1 MLLLLPVTT
10 SLQPGQWTWS
20 FLRNVNSSTIF
31 ALLPWTKCFGTPS
44 GLRNQSMADSTIMN
58 AMLKAGHKAQTD
70 WEKTHI
76 RKLPTIQTIKAIKG
90 FRQGQKAKLAACQKR
105 VASNPLGQNP
115 SFKVGE
121 SSHTSLHPH
130 VHTSRYSSY
139 VHASLHLFVHSS
151 LHWHTSTSFIHS
163 FIHSYIHTFIHSY
176 IHTFI
181 HSYIHTY
188 IRTYVHTYIRTYV
201 HTYIRTY
208 VHTYIDTLKHRYIET

>member
-1 MLLLLPVTT
+1 M
-10 SLQPGQWTWS
+10 
-20 FLRNVNSSTIF
+20 
-31 ALLPWTKCFGTPS
+31 PWTKCFGTPS

-115 SFKVGE
+115 SFKVRE
-121 SSHTSLHPH
+121 SSHTSLHPY

-139 VHASLHLFVHSS
+139 VHTSRYSS
-151 LHWHTSTSFIHS
+151 YVHTSTRLRLFVENDSGRSSFSIFFSGFARNGIHHHFS
-163 FIHSYIHTFIHSY
+163 PPSLEYVCTF
-176 IHTFI
+176 FQPKCKLLL
-181 HSYIHTY
+181 
-188 IRTYVHTYIRTYV
+188 
-201 HTYIRTY
+201 
-208 VHTYIDTLKHRYIET
+208 LKNHLGGEDVLF

>member
-1 MLLLLPVTT
+1 MVFSQKCEFIDHFSTVAMDEMLWHP
-10 SLQPGQWTWS
+10 
-20 FLRNVNSSTIF
+20 N
-31 ALLPWTKCFGTPS
+31 

-115 SFKVGE
+115 SFKVRE

-139 VHASLHLFVHSS
+139 VHTSGYSSYVHTSRFSSYVHTSLHPFVHSS
-151 LHWHTSTSFIHS
+151 LH
-163 FIHSYIHTFIHSY
+163 
-176 IHTFI
+176 
-181 HSYIHTY
+181 
-188 IRTYVHTYIRTYV
+188 
-201 HTYIRTY
+201 
-208 VHTYIDTLKHRYIET
+208 